1 MANYCY
7 NYISISGDK
16 ESIDKI
22 EEFFKSYSKFD
33 STTDW
38 GDSVIKSD
46 YSIDERIYNDF
57 NKYGARWFDYD
68 IDTSDDGLE
77 LSVSGDSAW
86 SPMETLVGG
95 LCYTFGVDG
104 SIEYSESGC
113 DFGGRTSF
121 DKNGAINE
129 IIQMGYSEWMYYCD
143 GSEWVN
149 MSLYY
154 DLECQIEDYDT
165 FSEFIK
171 EYPFINNAEDIEF
184 LRYAFHELKNC

>member
-57 NKYGARWFDYD
+57 NKYGSRWFDFYLIRD
-68 IDTSDDGLE
+68 SDEDLII
-77 LSVSGDSAW
+77 SGDSAW

-104 SIEYSESGC
+104 WIEYEEPGC

-121 DKNGAINE
+121 NKDGIINE
-129 IIQMGYSEWMYYCD
+129 IIQMSYSEWMYHCN

-149 MSLYY
+149 ESLYY

-165 FSEFIK
+165 FDEFIK
-171 EYPFINNAEDIEF
+171 EYPFINNTEDIES